1 MSDTML
7 SAALTGWRDARKN
20 WQDKSSHY
28 ADVRKQIT
36 DQLDAVIKP
45 ADYDKKLTLLREEL
59 TVSEWEVAVAADIT
73 RTAHANLKAT
83 CIREALKTFMATNG
97 AALTDTLYPYVKG
110 TEGIELA
117 LALLREAVSTQIIS
131 REPQV
136 LTDYSASLTEAGIA
150 LEEAVWKDSG
160 ANYTTAQHYTFRV
173 RREALDKLNSI
184 H

>member
-1 MSDTML
+1 MSDTAL
-7 SAALTGWRDARKN
+7 NVALTAWRDARKA
-20 WQDKSSHY
+20 WQDKSTHC
-28 ADVRKQIT
+28 ADVKKQIT

-73 RTAHANLKAT
+73 RTAHANFKAT
-83 CIREALKTFMATNG
+83 CIREALKTFMATHG

-110 TEGIELA
+110 SEGIKQA
-117 LALLREAVSTQIIS
+117 LALLGEAVLTQVTS

-136 LTDYSASLTEAGIA
+136 LADYSASLTEAGMS

-160 ANYTTAQHYTFRV
+160 ANYTTAQHYKFRL
-173 RREALDKLNSI
+173 RREALDKQSGAL
-184 H
+184 

>member
-1 MSDTML
+1 MSDTIL
-7 SAALTGWRDARKN
+7 NTSLTGWRDARKN

-36 DQLDAVIKP
+36 DQLNAVIKP

-83 CIREALKTFMATNG
+83 CVKEALKTFMATHG
-97 AALTDTLYPYVKG
+97 EALTDSLYPYVKG
-110 TEGIELA
+110 PEGIKQA
-117 LALLREAVSTQIIS
+117 LALLGEAVLAQVTS

-136 LTDYSASLTEAGIA
+136 IADYSASLTEAGMS

-160 ANYTTAQHYTFRV
+160 ANYTTAQHFKFRL
-173 RREALDKLNSI
+173 RREALDKQSGAL
-184 H
+184 